1 MYIERDL
8 ETKIKKYLSKP
19 EILAI
24 IGPRQSGKTTLL
36 KKIQSALSKSVF
48 ITFEDREEL
57 ELFDQSPKLFIQKYQ
72 NYRYLFI
79 DEFQYARYGGKNLK
93 LFFDT
98 QPKTKII
105 ISGSSAIDLTV
116 KAVKYLV
123 GRIIVFELFC
133 LSWPEFIRHRNPD
146 LFNIYQPAT
155 KAFYTNQP
163 QKLAK
168 FISEPISAQFNSLLE
183 EYIKWGG
190 YPRVVL
196 AKNKEE
202 KQTILKNIYNT
213 YFLRD
218 IKDTLGL
225 LDDYKLAK
233 LIKIM
238 AIQTGQLIE
247 YNQLSQDTEYD
258 FVTLKKY
265 LNILEKTYICQTIKP
280 FFRNKQKEIV
290 KNPKI
295 YFFDT
300 GLKNYILN
308 NFNNLDKR
316 VDQGFMWEN
325 FVFNRFC
332 QQNYPINFWRTKTQ
346 QEVDF
351 IITIRDQL
359 TPIECKSTISKNDP
373 ARNLRKLMNEYQIK
387 KGYILNKTNSKQKK
401 SINAN
406 QIFYL
411 PYWII

>member
-1 MYIERDL
+1 MYIERNL
-8 ETKIKKYLSKP
+8 ERKIKKYLSKP

-36 KKIQSALSKSVF
+36 RKIQSELSKSIF

-72 NYRYLFI
+72 SYRYIFI

-93 LFFDT
+93 LFYDT

-116 KAVKYLV
+116 KAVKFLV

-133 LSWPEFIRHRNPD
+133 LSWPEFIRHRNPH
-146 LFNIYQPAT
+146 LFNIYESAT
-155 KAFYTNQP
+155 KLFYTNRS
-163 QKLAK
+163 QKLDK
-168 FISEPISAQFNSLLE
+168 YISETVSAQFYPLLE

-196 AKNKEE
+196 AGNNEE

-218 IKDTLGL
+218 IKDALGL

-316 VDQGFMWEN
+316 VDHGFMWEN
-325 FVFNRFC
+325 FVFNRFW
-332 QQNYPINFWRTKTQ
+332 QQSYALNFWRTKTK

-351 IITIRDQL
+351 LVTILDTL
-359 TPIECKSTISKNDP
+359 VPIECKSIISQSDP
-373 ARNLRKLMNEYQIK
+373 AKNLRKLMSEYQLK
-387 KGYILNKTNSKQKK
+387 LGYVLNKTKYEQKTSNK
-401 SINAN
+401 IH
-406 QIFYL
+406 QIYYL

>member
-1 MYIERDL
+1 MYIQRDL
-8 ETKIKKYLSKP
+8 ETKIKKYLAKP
-19 EILAI
+19 EILAV

-36 KKIQSALSKSVF
+36 KKIQSELPKSVF

-79 DEFQYARYGGKNLK
+79 DEFQYARFGGKNLK

-98 QPKTKII
+98 QAKTKII
-105 ISGSSAIDLTV
+105 VSGSSAIDLTV

-123 GRIIVFELFC
+123 GRIIVFKLFC
-133 LSWPEFIRHRNPD
+133 LSWPEFIRHRDPD
-146 LFNIYQPAT
+146 LFNIYQT
-155 KAFYTNQP
+155 ISKLFYTSKP
-163 QKLAK
+163 QKIFK
-168 FISEPISAQFNSLLE
+168 IISDPISSQYQPLLE
-183 EYIKWGG
+183 EFIKWGG

-196 AKNKEE
+196 ANGNEE

-233 LIKIM
+233 LIKIL
-238 AIQTGQLIE
+238 ALQTGQLIE
-247 YNQLSQDTEYD
+247 YNQLSKDTEYD
-258 FVTLKKY
+258 FLTLKKY

-300 GLKNYILN
+300 GLKNYIIN
-308 NFNNLDKR
+308 NFNDLDSR
-316 VDQGFMWEN
+316 TDQGFVWEN
-325 FVFNRFC
+325 FVFNRFW
-332 QQNYPINFWRTKTQ
+332 QQGHPTNFWRTKTQ

-351 IITIRDQL
+351 IVTVEDRLI
-359 TPIECKSTISKNDP
+359 PIECKSTISKKDP
-373 ARNLRKLMNEYQIK
+373 ASHLCKLINGYQLA
-387 KGYILNKTNSKQKK
+387 KGYILNQTNLNQNKPSDKT
-401 SINAN
+401 
-406 QIFYL
+406 QIYYL

>member
-1 MYIERDL
+1 MYIERDI
-8 ETKIKKYLSKP
+8 EKKINKYLSKP

-36 KKIQSALSKSVF
+36 RKIQSELPKSIF

-72 NYRYLFI
+72 GYRYIFI

-93 LFFDT
+93 LIFDT
-98 QPKTKII
+98 QPKIKII

-116 KAVKYLV
+116 KAVKFLV

-146 LFNIYQPAT
+146 LFNIYQRAN
-155 KAFYTNQP
+155 KLFYANRS
-163 QKLAK
+163 QKIAK
-168 FISEPISAQFNSLLE
+168 YISEPISTQFNSLLE

-190 YPRVVL
+190 YPRVVS
-196 AKNKEE
+196 AGNNEE

-218 IKDTLGL
+218 IKDALGL
-225 LDDYKLAK
+225 LDEYKLAK
-233 LIKIM
+233 LIKIL
-238 AIQTGQLIE
+238 AIQAGQLIE

-258 FVTLKKY
+258 FVALKKY

-295 YFFDT
+295 YFFDN

-308 NFNNLDKR
+308 NFNNLDQR
-316 VDQGFMWEN
+316 ADQGFMWEN
-325 FVFNRFC
+325 FVFNRFW
-332 QQNYPINFWRTKTQ
+332 QQSYSINFWRTKTK

-351 IITIRDQL
+351 LVNFKDIL
-359 TPIECKSTISKNDP
+359 VPIECKSTISQSNPAKN
-373 ARNLRKLMNEYQIK
+373 LHKLMSEYQLDT
-387 KGYILNKTNSKQKK
+387 GYVLNKTKYEQK
-401 SINAN
+401 INTKTN
-406 QIFYL
+406 QIYYL

>member
-8 ETKIKKYLSKP
+8 GVKIKKYLAKP
-19 EILAI
+19 EILAV

-36 KKIQSALSKSVF
+36 KKIQSELPKSVF

-72 NYRYLFI
+72 NYCYLFI

-93 LFFDT
+93 LFYDT

-116 KAVKYLV
+116 KAVKFLV

-146 LFNIYQPAT
+146 LFNIYQTAS
-155 KAFYTNQP
+155 KSFYARQP
-163 QKLAK
+163 QKVSKHVSDPVSL
-168 FISEPISAQFNSLLE
+168 QFKPLLE
-183 EYIKWGG
+183 DYIKWGG

-196 AKNKEE
+196 AGNAEE

-225 LDDYKLAK
+225 FDDYKLAK
-233 LIKIM
+233 LIKIL
-238 AIQTGQLIE
+238 ALQTGQLIE
-247 YNQLSQDTEYD
+247 YNQLSKDTEYD
-258 FVTLKKY
+258 FLTLKKY

-300 GLKNYILN
+300 GLKNYIIN
-308 NFNNLDKR
+308 NYNDLESR
-316 VDQGFMWEN
+316 TDQGFVWEN
-325 FVFNRFC
+325 FVFNRFW
-332 QQNYPINFWRTKTQ
+332 QQGHPINFWRTKTQ

-351 IITIRDQL
+351 IVTVKDQL
-359 TPIECKSTISKNDP
+359 IPIECKSTISKKDP
-373 ARNLRKLMNEYQIK
+373 ASHLRKLINEYQLA
-387 KGYILNKTNSKQKK
+387 KGYILNQTNLNQNKSGSKT
-401 SINAN
+401 
-406 QIFYL
+406 QIYYL